1 MMVGRRLICIA
12 ALVAASALPTSAL
25 ATSARAATTARADTY
40 TDAAVQVLRELTELH
55 VRQFAIACVPHA
67 QLQRVAPPPGPSE
80 VTLGLARVRG
90 KALYLDRALVCAPL
104 LGYYLERGAVQF
116 SDRLLLGLDAVAV
129 TYGFTLGLRR
139 YDVAE
144 CYGVRV
150 VWKWVE
156 RSDPGYDT
164 AVQARRFLL
173 DNSYR
178 PVGYKLKPSCTLPQ
192 PQ

>member
-1 MMVGRRLICIA
+1 MTGRRPIWIVA
-12 ALVAASALPTSAL
+12 IVAAASLTVS
-25 ATSARAATTARADTY
+25 TARADSY

-67 QLQRVAPPPGPSE
+67 QLQKVAPPPGPSE
-80 VTLGLARVRG
+80 VTLGLARLHG

-104 LGYYLERGAVQF
+104 RRYSLEQGPVQF
-116 SDRLLLGLDAVAV
+116 SNRLLLGLDAVAV

-139 YDVAE
+139 YPVAE

-156 RSDPGYDT
+156 RSDPGYE
-164 AVQARRFLL
+164 AAAQARSYLL

-178 PVGYKLKPSCTLPQ
+178 PAGYELEPSCTLP
-192 PQ
+192 PPRS